1 MRNIAKEHRK
11 VKRLSYT
18 VQFSSVP
25 STGCVSTYTSRVTWD
40 LHAQRWPSF
49 SILKAGGHRKI
60 NSASSPPLTA
70 LEIQPFVKTS
80 ACWCQH
86 SALCKLKLLVPSK
99 RSKRSDISESCF
111 CFVLFFTESL
121 RVTPWVVLVV
131 CVFQNASFEKNI
143 SVMRLITVYL
153 KCLSQTLVLMLSWP
167 WISVFSVFLPMS
179 STLHLVS
186 HPLVFFFLTRLRIQ
200 RLI

>member
-1 MRNIAKEHRK
+1 MSNIAKEHRK

-18 VQFSSVP
+18 LSP

-86 SALCKLKLLVPSK
+86 SALSKLKLLVPSK

-111 CFVLFFTESL
+111 CLFFTESL
-121 RVTPWVVLVV
+121 RVTDTLSCFVCLCFSKCKFWEEYFSYEADHCLFEVPEPDICFDAVLT
-131 CVFQNASFEKNI
+131 
-143 SVMRLITVYL
+143 LD
-153 KCLSQTLVLMLSWP
+153 KCLFCFPVNVVNSS
-167 WISVFSVFLPMS
+167 FSFS
-179 STLHLVS
+179 STCLL
-186 HPLVFFFLTRLRIQ
+186 FLTRLRIQ